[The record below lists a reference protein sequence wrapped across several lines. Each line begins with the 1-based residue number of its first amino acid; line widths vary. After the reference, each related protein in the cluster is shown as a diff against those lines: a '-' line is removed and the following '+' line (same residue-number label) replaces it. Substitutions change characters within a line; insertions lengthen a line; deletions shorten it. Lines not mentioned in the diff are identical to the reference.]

1 MANKTSS
8 KEGTRPQQ
16 ENIQDSK
23 YYDRVSGIGGDPTN
37 ENIGSFYQL
46 NNEEVIPNSSRDSQI
61 VFGRD
66 RPSGPFSGYG
76 GLGYSR
82 ASSIDIVVGRTTNTY
97 SKENGETLQSGV
109 WLNPDFENDA
119 ARIHISQKTN
129 IDENF
134 LLPETIYTKGE
145 GTSGIG
151 IKADN
156 IRVMARE
163 SVKIVTGT
171 SRIDSTGL
179 QIPGGGIELIA
190 LNPNDDFEQSTEP
203 PIMQPIPKG
212 VNLELAFDDVLELF
226 NTWTGVF
233 LEFVKEQSKFNQFMA
248 SHTHLETFFGNQGI
262 PSIDV
267 QAPLVQFSVN
277 VLEHIV
283 KKTGDFKMG
292 NLAKF
297 KNKYIEFNSNYY
309 INSKYHFLN

>member
-1 MANKTSS
+1 MTKKTSS
-8 KEGTRPQQ
+8 KEGTRQKRQ
-16 ENIQDSK
+16 NIQDSA
-23 YYDRVSGIGGDPTN
+23 YYDKVSGIGGDPSN
-37 ENIGSFYQL
+37 ENIATYYQIG
-46 NNEEVIPNSSRDSQI
+46 NEEVIPNTNRDSQI

-82 ASSIDIVVGRTTNTY
+82 ASSIDIVVGRTSNTY
-97 SKENGETLQSGV
+97 SKDNSENLQSGV
-109 WLNPDFENDA
+109 WLNPDFENDS

-129 IDENF
+129 IDDNF
-134 LLPETIYTKGE
+134 RLPETVYSKGK

-156 IRVMARE
+156 VRIMSRE
-163 SVKIVTGT
+163 NVKIVTGV
-171 SRIDSTGL
+171 SRVDSTGL
-179 QIPGGGIELIA
+179 QIPGGGLEIIA
-190 LNPNDDFEQSTEP
+190 LNPNDDFEQSTDP

-212 VNLELAFDDVLELF
+212 TNLELAFDDLLQLF

-233 LEFVKEQSKFNQFMA
+233 LEFVKEQSKFNQHMA

-267 QAPLVQFSVN
+267 QAPLVQFSIN
-277 VLEHIV
+277 TLDTIV
-283 KKTGDFKMG
+283 KKTADFKMG